1 MCTAIATGAL
11 SGSDTDSDRQVAAG
25 QVSVAVPLSGVS
37 SLTQPIGAK
46 QGGGPHVLALL
57 DLQVGLGSQAFVP
70 VAAAARPGASSSL
83 RLGDT
88 EFVRVSAD
96 SAAASGSLQ
105 RLPEAAR
112 PVHLRGP
119 ALPE

>member
-1 MCTAIATGAL
+1 MCLPCWIFKLPVT
-11 SGSDTDSDRQVAAG
+11 V
-25 QVSVAVPLSGVS
+25 
-37 SLTQPIGAK
+37 
-46 QGGGPHVLALL
+46 
-57 DLQVGLGSQAFVP
+57 DLKAFVP

-88 EFVRVSAD
+88 ESVRVSAD
-96 SAAASGSLQ
+96 SESAAASGSLQ

-119 ALPE
+119 ALPG

>member
-1 MCTAIATGAL
+1 MCLPCWIFKLPVT
-11 SGSDTDSDRQVAAG
+11 V
-25 QVSVAVPLSGVS
+25 
-37 SLTQPIGAK
+37 
-46 QGGGPHVLALL
+46 
-57 DLQVGLGSQAFVP
+57 DLKAFVP